1 MRPHV
6 FLGLILAL
14 TGCQQPGPG
23 APTVAVEFRMAE
35 KQAGPGLT
43 EMAVTGDD
51 HKVYV
56 HGEALLTTADIKS
69 AALARATK
77 DAGPPQI
84 EIVFTKAGRAKFAAV
99 TAQAVGKQIA
109 ILIDGRVICAPCV
122 REKVTGGRAVI
133 TGAFSREEAQRI
145 ADGLAGGR

>member
-1 MRPHV
+1 MALAA
-6 FLGLILAL
+6 LGCRAPKPL
-14 TGCQQPGPG
+14 TVPI
-23 APTVAVEFRMAE
+23 EFRAAQE
-35 KQAGPGLT
+35 QPAPGLT
-43 EMAVTGDD
+43 EMAVAGGDS
-51 HKVYV
+51 KVYV
-56 HGEALLTTADIKS
+56 RGEALLTNADIKS
-69 AALARATK
+69 AALARATG
-77 DAGPPQI
+77 DAGSPQI
-84 EIVFTKAGRAKFAAV
+84 EIVFTKAGRAKFVAA